1 MWTSM
6 AAFGRNDLRNVR
18 RDTMLIGIVFGPF
31 LYSIMLWLL
40 PPITRLFDRLYGFDL
55 VPYYPLAIS
64 GFQIL
69 GPAAVLGCIG
79 GMLLLEDKDQRT
91 WSALRVTPA
100 PPLAYPLYRVLMLVA
115 ITPVFEIAALSLS
128 QRMDAD
134 DIVAAIP
141 ITVVAGFTTA
151 ILATTIALLAKNK
164 VEGLALFR
172 AGGMLV
178 FMVPLVPWFIDS
190 PLGLLFGVLPPY
202 WAAKGFWVM
211 MDGGNHWPY
220 TVAGALYG
228 GFLVTLL
235 LRRLGRSGT

>member
-1 MWTSM
+1 MWTTV
-6 AAFGRNDLRNVR
+6 AAFGRNDIRNIR
-18 RDTMLIGIVFGPF
+18 RDTMLAGIVFGPF
-31 LYSIMLWLL
+31 LYSVMMWLL
-40 PPITRLFDRLYGFDL
+40 PPITRLLDRLYGFDL

-91 WSALRVTPA
+91 LSALRVTPA
-100 PPLAYPLYRVLMLVA
+100 PPLAYPLYRVLLLIA
-115 ITPVFEIAALSLS
+115 ITPVFEIAALALS
-128 QRMDAD
+128 RRMDSES
-134 DIVAAIP
+134 IVAAIP
-141 ITVVAGFTTA
+141 ITVVAGATTA

-172 AGGMLV
+172 AAGMLV

-190 PLGLLFGVLPPY
+190 PLGLLFGVLPPF
-202 WAAKGFWVM
+202 WPAKAFWVM

-220 TVAGALYG
+220 TLTGAAYG
-228 GFLVTLL
+228 AVLVVLL
-235 LRRLGRSGT
+235 LRRLSRR